1 MRLSLIRA
9 FMNGKYVLI
18 DSDLTS
24 LDKNT
29 RNHVLANFKEYAT
42 ANSDVCILIKGKKG
56 DE

>member
-9 FMNGKYVLI
+9 FLNGKYIVI

-29 RNHVLANFKEYAT
+29 RNAVFNNFKQYVVD
-42 ANSDVCILIKGKKG
+42 NPDVCILIKGKKG
-56 DE
+56 D